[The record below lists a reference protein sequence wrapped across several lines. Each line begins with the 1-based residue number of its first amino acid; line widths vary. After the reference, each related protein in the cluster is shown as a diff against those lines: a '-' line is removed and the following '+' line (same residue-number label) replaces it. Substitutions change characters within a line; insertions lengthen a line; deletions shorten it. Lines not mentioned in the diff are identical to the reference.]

1 MTYIQNHFIRTLK
14 LGASGPIVNSRT
26 TAPRLVI
33 SLAVALSVVLTT
45 ETESNTVVVESAAVS
60 SRSML
65 ASEAGVEAMR
75 KGGNAIDA
83 AVTTA
88 FTLAV
93 TYPSAGNLGGG
104 GFAVIRMPDGKVFTN
119 DHRERAP
126 KNATRD
132 MFLDENGDYVA
143 ERALRSHL
151 SSGVPGSVAGL
162 LAIHE
167 RFGALTRQAVIAP
180 AIELAREG
188 FALPADIARQFE
200 SRHERF
206 QHIASTRRVFYKPDG
221 SVYEAGEIFKQ
232 PDLAATLAR
241 VSDQGRDGFYTGATA
256 ELIVAEMSRGGG
268 LISKS
273 DLEEYEPVW
282 REPIHGRYRGY
293 DVHSMPPP
301 SSGGVLVVQLL
312 NMLEPFELSELGFHT
327 APSMHLMIEA
337 ERRAYA
343 DRAVHLGDPDFYPV
357 PLDTLLSKRYAKN
370 RIGDIGATATT
381 SDDVAAGSAPREPF
395 ETTHFS
401 VIDADGMA
409 VAFTTTI
416 NGGYGSGIVVDGAGF
431 LLNNEMDDFSAKPGT
446 PNMFGLIG
454 AEANAIEPGKRMLS
468 SMTPTI
474 VSRGNNFILITGSPG
489 GSTIITTTLQVILNV
504 IDHGFDLEEAVN
516 APRFHHQWRPNSVR
530 FEAGI
535 RQKVIDELAAMGHID
550 LNRLPDRF
558 GIGDANSILKYRD
571 SITAT
576 SDGRNDGGAVG
587 F

>member
-1 MTYIQNHFIRTLK
+1 MFTL
-14 LGASGPIVNSRT
+14 G
-26 TAPRLVI
+26 
-33 SLAVALSVVLTT
+33 
-45 ETESNTVVVESAAVS
+45 NTVVVENAAVA

-65 ASEAGVEAMR
+65 ASEAGVAAMR
-75 KGGNAIDA
+75 AGGNAVDA

-88 FTLAV
+88 FVLAV

-104 GFAVIRMPDGKVFTN
+104 GFAVIRTPEGDVFTN

-126 KNATRD
+126 NNATED
-132 MFLDENGDYVA
+132 MFLDEAGEYVA

-162 LAIHE
+162 LALHE
-167 RFGALTRQAVIAP
+167 RFGVLPREAVIAR
-180 AIELAREG
+180 AIELARDG
-188 FALPADIARQFE
+188 FELPADIARQFV
-200 SRHERF
+200 SHHERF
-206 QHIASTRRVFYKPDG
+206 KHIDSTRRVFYKADG
-221 SVYEAGEIFKQ
+221 SFYQAGELFKQ
-232 PDLAATLAR
+232 PDLAATLSR
-241 VSDQGRDGFYTGATA
+241 VSEKGRDGFYTGETA
-256 ELIVAEMSRGGG
+256 ELIVAEMARGGG
-268 LISKS
+268 LISKK
-273 DLEEYEPVW
+273 DLADYEPAW
-282 REPIHGRYRGY
+282 REPIHGRYRGF

-301 SSGGVLVVQLL
+301 SSGGVLIVHLL
-312 NMLEPFELSELGFHT
+312 NMLEPFDLSELGFHT
-327 APSMHLMIEA
+327 APSMHLMIES

-357 PLDTLLSKRYAKN
+357 PLDTLLSKRYALR
-370 RIGDIGATATT
+370 RIEDIGARATT
-381 SDDVAAGSAPREPF
+381 SDDVEAGAVPREPF

-416 NGGYGSGIVVDGAGF
+416 NGGYGSGIVVEGAGF

-454 AEANAIEPGKRMLS
+454 GEANAIEPGKRMLS

-474 VSRGNNFILITGSPG
+474 VSKGNDFILITGSPG
-489 GSTIITTTLQVILNV
+489 GSTIITTTLQVIVNV
-504 IDHGFDLEEAVN
+504 IDHGFDMEDAVN

-535 RQKVIDELAAMGHID
+535 KQKVIDELDAMGHVN
-550 LNRLPDRF
+550 LYRLPEQAV
-558 GIGDANSILKYRD
+558 IGDANSILKYRG

-576 SDGRNDGGAVG
+576 SDGRNNGGAVG

>member
-1 MTYIQNHFIRTLK
+1 MNCFQYRSIEVGKGSDTKEVT
-14 LGASGPIVNSRT
+14 SRT
-26 TAPRLVI
+26 QVLHRI
-33 SLAVALSVVLTT
+33 SWSILMFAALLTSFV
-45 ETESNTVVVESAAVS
+45 EASTVVVENAAVS

-75 KGGNAIDA
+75 KGGNAVDA

-88 FTLAV
+88 FALAV

-104 GFAVIRMPDGKVFTN
+104 GFAVIRMPNGEVFTN

-126 KNATRD
+126 QGATRD
-132 MFLDENGDYVA
+132 MFLDESGEYVA

-162 LAIHE
+162 LAIHK
-167 RFGALTRQAVIAP
+167 RFGVLPREAVIAP
-180 AIELAREG
+180 AIKLAREG
-188 FALPADIARQFE
+188 FELPADLARQFI

-206 QHIASTRRVFYKPDG
+206 QHIESTRKVFYKADG
-221 SVYEAGEIFKQ
+221 SFYQTGELFKQ
-232 PDLAATLAR
+232 PDLAATLSR
-241 VSDQGRDGFYTGATA
+241 IREGGRDGFYSGETA
-256 ELIVAEMSRGGG
+256 ELIEKQMLRGGG

-273 DLEEYEPVW
+273 DLEDYESVW
-282 REPIHGRYRGY
+282 REPIHGRYRGF

-312 NMLEPFELSELGFHT
+312 NMLEPFDLSELGFHT

-357 PLDTLLSKRYAKN
+357 PLVTLLSKQYAN
-370 RIGDIGATATT
+370 RRIEDIGATATT
-381 SDDVAAGSAPREPF
+381 SDDVEAGSVPKEPF

-401 VIDADGMA
+401 VIDPDGMA

-416 NGGYGSGIVVDGAGF
+416 NGGYGSGIVVEGAGF

-454 AEANAIEPGKRMLS
+454 GEANAIEPGKRMLS

-474 VSRGNNFILITGSPG
+474 VSKGNEFILITGSPG

-504 IDHGFDLEEAVN
+504 IDHGFELEEAVN

-535 RQKVIDELAAMGHID
+535 RQSVIDELSAMGHTE
-550 LNRLPDRF
+550 LHSLPEQF
-558 GIGDANSILKYRD
+558 AIGDANSILKNRD
-571 SITAT
+571 SIAAT
-576 SDGRNDGGAVG
+576 SDGRNDGGAAG

>member
-1 MTYIQNHFIRTLK
+1 MYLWNSMTNLRRGYNHKNST
-14 LGASGPIVNSRT
+14 SRT
-26 TAPRLVI
+26 SWRSHAASLSFT
-33 SLAVALSVVLTT
+33 LAVVSTT
-45 ETESNTVVVESAAVS
+45 FATGNTVVVENAAVS

-65 ASEAGVEAMR
+65 ASEAGVAAMQN
-75 KGGNAIDA
+75 GGNAVDA

-88 FTLAV
+88 FALAV

-104 GFAVIRMPDGKVFTN
+104 GFAVIRTPDGNVFAN

-132 MFLDENGDYVA
+132 MFLDENAEYVA

-162 LAIHE
+162 LAIHD
-167 RFGALTRQAVIAP
+167 RFGVLPREAVIAP
-180 AIELAREG
+180 AIQLAREG
-188 FALPADIARQFE
+188 FALPADVARQFK
-200 SRHERF
+200 SRFERF
-206 QHIASTRRVFYKPDG
+206 QHIGSTRKVFYKADG
-221 SVYEAGEIFKQ
+221 SFYEAGELFTQ
-232 PDLAATLAR
+232 PDLAATLVR
-241 VSDQGRDGFYTGATA
+241 ISENGKDGFYTGKTA
-256 ELIVAEMSRGGG
+256 DLIESEMLHGGG
-268 LISKS
+268 LISKA
-273 DLEEYEPVW
+273 DLAEYEPVW
-282 REPIHGRYRGY
+282 REPIHGRYRGF

-312 NMLEPFELSELGFHT
+312 NMLEPFDLSELGFHT

-357 PLDTLLSKRYAKN
+357 PLDTLLSKRYAKR
-370 RIGDIGATATT
+370 RIDDIGATATT
-381 SDDVAAGSAPREPF
+381 SDDVDAGSVPKEPF

-401 VIDADGMA
+401 VIDPDGMA

-416 NGGYGSGIVVDGAGF
+416 NGGYGSGIVVEGAGF

-454 AEANAIEPGKRMLS
+454 GEANAIEPGKRMLS

-474 VSRGNNFILITGSPG
+474 VSKGSNFILITGSPG

-504 IDHGFDLEEAVN
+504 IDHGFELEEAVN

-530 FEAGI
+530 LEAGI
-535 RQKVIDELAAMGHID
+535 KQDVIDELSAMGHTD
-550 LNRLPDRF
+550 LNKLPERF
-558 GIGDANSILKYRD
+558 SIGDANSILKDRD

-576 SDGRNDGGAVG
+576 SDGRNEGGAAG